1 MTTSPLL
8 ADLWADLAAEVFEL
22 DGDDQATEPAR
33 DSVREYVRNLSAPS
47 EPEHLTRDDFTK
59 AEVSALFTTWRNW
72 QAQPG
77 SDWTAGRLE
86 DQCKR
91 AAAMLGTTASKVR
104 EWIIANVD
112 RRGTP

>member
-8 ADLWADLAAEVFEL
+8 ADLWADLVTEVFDL
-22 DGDDQATEPAR
+22 DDDDQSAEPEQ
-33 DSVREYVRNLSAPS
+33 V
-47 EPEHLTRDDFTK
+47 EPEHLTREDFTK
-59 AEVSALFTTWRNW
+59 AEVSALFAAWHAW